1 MDCQLFRRGRGRR
14 QVNLIVEGKDFV
26 EVAHKW
32 NLLWQ
37 ETREITARKH
47 QNILNIASVW
57 SVSFYLLPEI
67 FQHFL
72 EQNPGWRLTFHNYH
86 SRESY
91 DYVDQGLIDL
101 AVISDDMHHPN
112 GETIPAFREPMVLIT
127 SPKSCFHDQV
137 QPAQLAPS
145 KELRCPG
152 ILSMIC
158 GTRVLVQLRSV
169 SSCGAGPDVRAG
181 AVSSLG

>member
-1 MDCQLFRRGRGRR
+1 MECQLLFAAG
-14 QVNLIVEGKDFV
+14 D
-26 EVAHKW
+26 
-32 NLLWQ
+32 
-37 ETREITARKH
+37 
-47 QNILNIASVW
+47 
-57 SVSFYLLPEI
+57 

-101 AVISDDMHHPN
+101 AVISDDMYHPN
-112 GETIPAFREPMVLIT
+112 VETIPAFREPMVLIT

-137 QPAQLAPS
+137 QPAQLDPS

-158 GTRVLVQLRSV
+158 GTRVLVQLRGV